1 MKIQKKRFRD
11 DSLDSYFSKSE
22 IDLLWDLRDIK
33 ENRKKY
39 LYDTYYYSSS
49 IGHEQAIIFNRIDD
63 FIVTMGILL
72 NGNKLNLIDKKYK
85 LLKKVVKKVVVIRY
99 KNILQNKKE
108 YKDLGCL
115 VF

>member
-1 MKIQKKRFRD
+1 MKIQKKRFKD
-11 DSLDSYFSKSE
+11 DSLDNYFSKNE

-33 ENRKKY
+33 ENRKNY

-49 IGHEQAIIFNRIDD
+49 IGHEEAIIFNRIDD

-99 KNILQNKKE
+99 KNMLQNKKE

>member
-11 DSLDSYFSKSE
+11 DSLDSHFSKNE

-33 ENRKKY
+33 ENRKNY
-39 LYDTYYYSSS
+39 LYDTYYHSSS
-49 IGHEQAIIFNRIDD
+49 IGHEEAILFNRIDD

-99 KNILQNKKE
+99 KNMLQNKKE